1 MTLYE
6 INQNILE
13 CFDFETGEI
22 LDADKLTELSIE
34 RDTKIENIALY
45 VKNLTREAAAIR
57 EEEKALAARRK
68 AKENRA
74 EQLKNYL
81 SNELQGEKF
90 ETAKACI
97 SFRKSEGVIVTNA
110 EELVNWLEFRGYDDY
125 ISYTAPT
132 ANLTEVKRL
141 IKQGETPTGATI
153 EERTNINIK

>member
-6 INQNILE
+6 INQSILE
-13 CFDFETGEI
+13 CFDAETGEI
-22 LDADKLTELSIE
+22 LDAEKLTELSIE

-45 VKNLTREAAAIR
+45 VKNLTSEAAAIR

-81 SNELQGEKF
+81 LNELNGEKF
-90 ETAKACI
+90 ETAKA
-97 SFRKSEGVIVTNA
+97 SVTFRKSEGVAVTDDA
-110 EELVNWLEFRGYDDY
+110 ELISWLEFRGYDDC
-125 ISYTAPT
+125 ISYTTPK

-141 IKQGETPTGATI
+141 IKQGETPTGATL
-153 EERTNINIK
+153 EERININIK